1 MATVGCGGGTI
12 VAPELQQQQQEALLH
27 GEFLLKLRAIAL
39 TSVQNLLNQQQQPQ
53 QQQHRSNIMPRMC
66 GVMDWLVRFC
76 FDV

>member
-39 TSVQNLLNQQQQPQ
+39 TSVQNLLNQQQQ
-53 QQQHRSNIMPRMC
+53 HRSNIMPRMC
-66 GVMDWLVRFC
+66 GVMDWLVSEFFSTC
-76 FDV
+76 DV